1 MEPLQIVDTT
11 LLANKFLLLQPITPP
26 IRHYNIGSSHN
37 AFAKIQNNA
46 ETEKHFWMINAVRP
60 INKGIS
66 RKIEASPQGAT
77 KQIEADCGTN

>member
-1 MEPLQIVDTT
+1 M
-11 LLANKFLLLQPITPP
+11 A
-26 IRHYNIGSSHN
+26 
-37 AFAKIQNNA
+37 AKIRNNA